1 MLMNILFY
9 GTLFFMTD
17 LEIFEPLAPRYPELL
32 EEAYGIP
39 DRTVVAHDICNLL
52 LSRYG
57 YAQSAG
63 LGITV
68 RPGGSADL
76 QSSFAVDVEPS
87 GKTSIFFSPKTDF
100 EACLPGG
107 VIHRLDQ
114 PNKRMLTRSGKD
126 QIITAL
132 RFGSLQGDFG
142 ARQYGGTF
150 GIEKFIYLD

>member
-1 MLMNILFY
+1 MA
-9 GTLFFMTD
+9 D

-52 LSRYG
+52 LSRSD
-57 YAQSAG
+57 YARGTG

-68 RPGGSADL
+68 SSAGSADL
-76 QSSFAVDVEPS
+76 WGSFSVAVDRPS

-100 EACLPGG
+100 EACLPGA
-107 VIHRLDQ
+107 VIHRLDR
-114 PNKRMLTRSGKD
+114 PDKRMLTRSGKD

-132 RFGSLQGDFG
+132 RFGSLLGDFG
-142 ARQYGGTF
+142 SRQYGGIF
-150 GIEKFIYLD
+150 GIEKFSY